1 MALSVRAIENLL
13 DLVEIKLGAMEMYDA
28 DDADDLAILQATR
41 RELNAQLVDRTA
53 ARRKFKIV
61 TLNGKYLHPA
71 RSAA

>member
-1 MALSVRAIENLL
+1 MALSVQAIESLL
-13 DLVEIKLGAMEMYDA
+13 DLVEIKLGAMEVYDA
-28 DDADDLAILQATR
+28 DDARAFATLEATR